1 MLDVG
6 GELCGWVCS
15 MSHVQSSAAELAQLF
30 DESSVPVYVLDEDRR
45 IVFANRAC
53 ARWTGLPMKR
63 LLGLRCAWHSD
74 AEQGTVP
81 AAGAG
86 LCPPP
91 QVFSGQTRTAVVHCP
106 ATDGQTVYRRGH
118 FLPLS
123 DGGDESAGV
132 VAILE
137 PADCPVEAALEA
149 PATDDLLHEQL
160 RRLRRRMATRYRI
173 DSLLGDSPLV
183 ARARAQVE
191 LAATNGAS
199 VLVVGPPGAGKDHV
213 AKSIHYYRSETG
225 LLLPLDCAILDVNLL
240 RSALRS
246 AWAKISGACDGVST
260 LLLSDVDAMPVE
272 AQSDLVD
279 LLRLEARPGRLI
291 ATATRSLSSLASA
304 DEFSTVLAS
313 QLSTITIE
321 LPALAE
327 RKEDL
332 PLLAQSFLEEVN
344 ARGGKQVAG
353 FTGEALDLLCGYAWP
368 ENLDELAATVRQ
380 AHERS
385 QGAEVSARDLGETI
399 HCAAGAKVHPPRVDE
414 TIVLGEFL
422 ASVEKEL
429 IARALRR
436 AKGNKTKAAKLL
448 GLTRPRLYRRLVQL
462 GMEPPDFQEV

>member
-1 MLDVG
+1 
-6 GELCGWVCS
+6 
-15 MSHVQSSAAELAQLF
+15 MSHVQSSATELAQLF

-63 LLGLRCAWHSD
+63 LIGLHCAWHSD
-74 AEQGTVP
+74 AEPGATA

-91 QVFSGQTRTAVVHCP
+91 QVFSGQTRIAVVHCP
-106 ATDGQTVYRRGH
+106 TADGQTVYRRGH

-137 PADCPVEAALEA
+137 PADCSAEAALHA
-149 PATDDLLHEQL
+149 SSTDDLLHEQL

-173 DSLLGDSPLV
+173 DSLLGDSPPA
-183 ARARAQVE
+183 ARARAQVA
-191 LAATNGAS
+191 LAATSGAS
-199 VLVVGPPGAGKDHV
+199 VLVVGPVGSGKDHV
-213 AKSIHYYRSETG
+213 AKSIHYYRSEPG

-246 AWAKISGACDGVST
+246 AWAKISGAREGVST
-260 LLLSDVDAMPVE
+260 LLLADVDVMPAE
-272 AQSDLVD
+272 AQSDLVE
-279 LLRLEARPGRLI
+279 LLQLEARPGRLI
-291 ATATRSLSSLASA
+291 ATATRPLGSLAA
-304 DEFSTVLAS
+304 AGEFSPLLAG
-313 QLSTITIE
+313 QLSTLTIE

-327 RKEDL
+327 RMTDL
-332 PLLAQSFLEEVN
+332 PLLAQLFLEEVN

-353 FTGEALDLLCGYAWP
+353 FTDEALDLLCGYSWP
-368 ENLDELAATVRQ
+368 ENLDELAAVVRQ

-385 QGAEVSARDLGETI
+385 QGAMVAARDLSEAL

-429 IARALRR
+429 IERAMKR

-448 GLTRPRLYRRLVQL
+448 GLTRPRLYRRLIQL